1 MPQKKHVS
9 LPQLVLIITTT
20 VYSFSS
26 MSTAFYMM
34 GIKALPWFLLA
45 GCGYFI
51 PYALIVAQYTRK
63 YGDRSGTVYDWLKE
77 ALSPKA
83 AFVTAFLWYCSYFT
97 WMVSLFMKLV
107 IPLSILVFGKDITVA
122 ATWFGIPTQWLV
134 AAFGIAAVCLLT
146 FLISRGFGT
155 ILRFLKVSS
164 LAMVGLLVLSAIS
177 NLTLVFHH
185 PAEVW
190 QNIQQSFSAPS
201 FFEGTG
207 DNLLSQLPFF
217 IFAITAF
224 GGLDTVASL
233 SDRTEDSRR
242 QFPRGLIYSGV
253 IILSLYIGGIILWSG
268 ANDLGS
274 LRQTDQ
280 MHLGNLMYGLMGS
293 LAGAISKTLGLSAGA
308 STIVYQI
315 YIRYTAF
322 VLFVSYLGLLSSITF
337 GPLKSLIQGT
347 PKSLW
352 PKRLTK
358 LNKQEMPVKA
368 LHLQAGI
375 IILVILAVTVNTHV
389 AGELFNQLTYMT
401 NVARA
406 MPYFVVA
413 ASFPYFL
420 KKHIVADSE
429 LFVSNRRLS
438 TGLALSVCAC
448 IVFAIAFQIWEPF
461 SLGHYTD
468 ALTLIL
474 GPMVFAA
481 VALFLYHRGEAQ
493 RMLLE

>member
-1 MPQKKHVS
+1 M
-9 LPQLVLIITTT
+9 
-20 VYSFSS
+20 
-26 MSTAFYMM
+26 
-34 GIKALPWFLLA
+34 
-45 GCGYFI
+45 
-51 PYALIVAQYTRK
+51 
-63 YGDRSGTVYDWLKE
+63 
-77 ALSPKA
+77 
-83 AFVTAFLWYCSYFT
+83 
-97 WMVSLFMKLV
+97 
-107 IPLSILVFGKDITVA
+107 
-122 ATWFGIPTQWLV
+122 
-134 AAFGIAAVCLLT
+134 
-146 FLISRGFGT
+146 
-155 ILRFLKVSS
+155 
-164 LAMVGLLVLSAIS
+164 
-177 NLTLVFHH
+177 
-185 PAEVW
+185 
-190 QNIQQSFSAPS
+190 
-201 FFEGTG
+201 
-207 DNLLSQLPFF
+207 SQLPFF

-233 SDRTEDSRR
+233 SDRTKDSRR

-293 LAGAISKTLGLSAGA
+293 LARAISKTLGLSAGA

-352 PKRLTK
+352 PQRLTK

-461 SLGHYTD
+461 SLGHYSD

-474 GPMVFAA
+474 GPMIFAA